1 MVQLPS
7 FFVLRTV
14 LALITFFFVAQQLP
28 FLSFLH
34 WFPNNL
40 VFYSTLPLLSFMV
53 LWVTWRHYSHFLPF
67 AKSILISY
75 LPVALILLLGVSF
88 SEEFHYLIPFCVG
101 LYVISVLV
109 YGIINFIIREQK
121 QQTVTKATPIFA
133 PFSWRDRDKR
143 TATFFVVALT
153 LIFFSF
159 GMQNL
164 TRFAAVDEPLWLD
177 GRIGKFW
184 KSIAEQRMDKTLVSD
199 KPGIT
204 VVLATGPGLFFV
216 EPKEYRETRNDFTIK
231 HPEANIEDLY
241 LAFRLPLLIAITL
254 LLPFFYLLLVPLVG
268 SSAALFGYS
277 AITLSPI
284 LIGMSKIVNPDS
296 LLWVFAPLSFLA
308 YLVFLEKRA
317 WRFLILSGVFFG
329 LALLTKYVANFLI
342 VYFFAFSFL
351 FPLWKRDETLSLRFL
366 FKVFLVWFSIG
377 LAVLYLL
384 LPAFWVEPATLLTTT
399 IFSQAF
405 EKVSWIFIV
414 LITLVFADQFFLKS
428 RASTFLMET
437 LRKCE
442 CPFALIILLFFILT
456 FGIAFLNG
464 LLGMPWIN
472 FGAML
477 DSPKTSGLHDLI
489 ALFFTNFYPLAFG
502 VAPILLLS
510 VGVMLWKTGWRS
522 FRTSPILER
531 LTLAIILFILLYYFG
546 STVNGVVLM
555 NRYQI
560 MLYPLFALLG
570 GIGLFILIEELLQ
583 RFKKP
588 AFSLS
593 HLLSLLFLMGTISVL
608 ALSPLLTPFPLS
620 YSSSLLPH
628 QFSVDHKDMG
638 AGSYEAAQYL
648 NELPRARETAIWTDK
663 SGVCKFYVGPC
674 LDGFNLLKIRE
685 YDVRYLV
692 FSSGRESRTQNRFVP
707 KDYFVDK
714 DGDPIH
720 LDAFYQQ
727 TDVLHEIRINGRP
740 SQTVKIFELNP

>member
-1 MVQLPS
+1 MVQFTS

-14 LALITFFFVAQQLP
+14 LILTTFFFVAQQLP
-28 FLSFLH
+28 ILSFFH

-40 VFYSTLPLLSFMV
+40 FFYLALPLLSLILLF
-53 LWVTWRHYSHFLPF
+53 VTWRNTPHFLLF
-67 AKSILISY
+67 AKSILLSY
-75 LPVALILLLGVSF
+75 LPVALIFLLGVSF
-88 SEEFHYLIPFCVG
+88 SEEFHYLVPFCVG
-101 LYVISVLV
+101 LYVISVLA
-109 YGIINFIIREQK
+109 YWIANFIIKEQK
-121 QQTVTKATPIFA
+121 EQTPTKAIPIFA
-133 PFSWRDRDKR
+133 PFSWYDRDKR

-153 LIFFSF
+153 LIFFGF
-159 GMQNL
+159 GIQNL
-164 TRFAAVDEPLWLD
+164 THFAAVDEPLWLD

-184 KSIAEQRMDKTLVSD
+184 KSITEQRMDKTLVSD

-216 EPKEYRETRNDFTIK
+216 EPKEYRETRHDFTVK

-308 YLVFLEKRA
+308 YLVFLEKRV

-329 LALLTKYVANFLI
+329 LALLTKYVANFLV

-366 FKVFLVWFSIG
+366 FKVFLVWFGIG
-377 LAVLYLL
+377 LTVLYLF
-384 LPAFWVEPATLLTTT
+384 LPAFWIEPAMLLTTT

-414 LITLVFADQFFLKS
+414 LMSLVFADQFFLKNRVS
-428 RASTFLMET
+428 NFLMET

-442 CPFALIILLFFILT
+442 CPFAIIIISFFVLT
-456 FGIAFLNG
+456 FAIAFVNG
-464 LLGMPWIN
+464 LFGMPWIN
-472 FGAML
+472 FSAML
-477 DSPKTSGLHDLI
+477 DSPKTSGLHHLL

-502 VAPILLLS
+502 TAPLLLL
-510 VGVMLWKTGWRS
+510 GVSIMIWKTWWRS

-570 GIGLFILIEELLQ
+570 GIGLFVLIEELLR
-583 RFKKP
+583 RFQKP

-593 HLLSLLFLMGTISVL
+593 HLPSLFFLIGTIL
-608 ALSPLLTPFPLS
+608 ILTLIPLLTPFPLS

-648 NELPRARETAIWTDK
+648 NQLPRAKETAIWTDK
-663 SGVCKFYVGPC
+663 TGVCKFYVGPC
-674 LDGFNLLKIRE
+674 IDGFSFKRFNDYR
-685 YDVRYLV
+685 VQYLV
-692 FSSGRESRTQNRFVP
+692 LSSGRESRTLNRFNP
-707 KDYFVDK
+707 QSNLLDDE
-714 DGDPIH
+714 H
-720 LDAFYQQ
+720 LVRIDAYYQRE
-727 TDVLHEIRINGRP
+727 DALHTIYINGRP
-740 SQTVKIFELNP
+740 SQTVKIFSLNP